1 MRAIHASVLI
11 AASLAGL
18 AGLTGCGGSD
28 QPSSQ
33 RLQMGAAPSTEPVKA
48 DPTAAGATQTFTG
61 KRSEYTI
68 TAEGSGF
75 IVTPVNG
82 GASVTVT
89 SKQLLAFSD
98 LNVSF
103 DVTGTAGKA
112 YRLYQAAFG
121 RVPDTAGLGYWIDA
135 MDRNGL
141 NLRTVA
147 GYFLSSEESIAL
159 YGKSPTNAALV
170 KAFYRNVLGRE
181 PDAGGE
187 AYWNNILDTKATDVP
202 DVLQY
207 FSEGE
212 ENTQRV
218 LPAIRNGIAYKPF
231 GKPAGTVPDAPQ
243 IGAATAGNG
252 SASIAFTA
260 PSQAGSSPVTG
271 YTASCVAGTAT
282 VTAQGT
288 ASPLAVMGLANG
300 TMYTCSVIATNAA
313 GNSAASG
320 TVSVTPAAG
329 TSSSGFTVTSAAGVE
344 GATMPN
350 TYTCDGSSKSPP
362 LAWSGAP
369 ANTQSYAVVMSTIP
383 GPGSVKYNWL
393 LYNIPA
399 SVTSLAVNSTGVGT
413 LGFADDGAGL
423 GYAAPCSSGAG
434 TKTYT
439 YTVYA
444 LSAAPNLSA
453 YTASQVTGSVLTQAL
468 APVTLKTAA
477 LNLLNTRTQATLN
490 CLSMQRAIGPYEK
503 ANSLG
508 ITCDDTYAYF
518 STYGIQTAHPMMK
531 GITQTILQ
539 VPTPQNFTGSN
550 AWKIPLNP
558 AIAANTT
565 TAVDGPIGLAINGIP
580 IFNPCKQGGCDTST
594 GGGDTKVQGE
604 LDICNGHA
612 GRADDYH
619 YHAAPVCMMADQSS
633 SYWDTHPIGWA
644 LDGFAIFGYN
654 NPDGTTATRD
664 AVCGGNTLSHPNAP
678 SGYAYHVTDASPY
691 ILSCFRGTPS
701 PDLAG
706 QGGKFAVLHSPQGP
720 GGGSGVS
727 NMTLNASAASL
738 AIGGTTTL
746 EWEQGSNKY
755 QILYS
760 RTSSVCWNF
769 VFKTNG
775 VQTATETDCRKF

>member
-1 MRAIHASVLI
+1 MRALCVSIL
-11 AASLAGL
+11 AAAALA
-18 AGLTGCGGSD
+18 GCGGSD
-28 QPSSQ
+28 QQAGQ
-33 RLQMGAAPSTEPVKA
+33 RLQMGAASSTGPAQGAAPVA
-48 DPTAAGATQTFTG
+48 EAAAPLAFSG
-61 KRSEYTI
+61 KRDDYTI
-68 TAEGSGF
+68 TADGSGF
-75 IVTPVNG
+75 IVTAVNG
-82 GASVTVT
+82 GATVAVT
-89 SKQLLAFSD
+89 SGQRLQFSD
-98 LNVSF
+98 VTVSF
-103 DVTGTAGKA
+103 DVSGNAGKA
-112 YRLYQAAFG
+112 YRLYQAAFN
-121 RVPDTAGLGYWIDA
+121 RVPDAAGLGYWIDV
-135 MDRNGL
+135 MDRGAGL
-141 NLRTVA
+141 RDVA
-147 GYFLSSEESIAL
+147 ASFLADKESKTL
-159 YGKSPTNAALV
+159 YGENPANSALV
-170 KAFYRNVLGRE
+170 TAFYQNVLHRA
-181 PDAGGE
+181 PDAAG
-187 AYWNNILDTKATDVP
+187 AKYWTDILDSKATDVP

-207 FSEGE
+207 FSEGP
-212 ENTQRV
+212 ENSERV
-218 LPAIRNGIAYKPF
+218 LPAIRNGIAFIPIA
-231 GKPAGTVPDAPQ
+231 KPAGSVPGAPQ

-260 PSQAGSSPVTG
+260 PAQDGSSPVTG
-271 YTASCVAGTAT
+271 YTATCTAGTAS

-300 TMYTCSVIATNAA
+300 TTYACTVKASNAVGA
-313 GNSAASG
+313 GAASASV
-320 TVSVTPAAG
+320 TVTPAAATG
-329 TSSSGFTVTSAAGVE
+329 ASGFAVTSAA

-350 TYTCDGSSKSPP
+350 TYTCDGTGKSPP

-369 ANTQSYAVVMSTIP
+369 SGTQGYAIVMSTIP

-399 SVTSLAVNSTGVGT
+399 SASSVDVSGTGGGT
-413 LGFADDGAGL
+413 YGFADDGAGL

-439 YTVYA
+439 FTVYA

-468 APVTLKTAA
+468 ASVTLGKAS

-490 CLSMQRAIGPYEK
+490 CLSMKRAISPYEK

-518 STYGIQTAHPMMK
+518 STYGVQTAHPMMK

-539 VPTPQNFTGSN
+539 VPVAQNFTGSN

-558 AIAANTT
+558 AIAASTT
-565 TAVDGPIGLAINGIP
+565 TAVDGPIGLAVNGIP
-580 IFNPCKQGGCDTST
+580 IFNPCKQGGCDTAS

-644 LDGFAIFGYN
+644 LDGFAIFGYH

-664 AVCGGNTLSHPNAP
+664 AVCGGNTLTHENAP
-678 SGYAYHVTDASPY
+678 AGYAYHVTDASPY

-706 QGGKFAVLHSPQGP
+706 QGGKFAVLHTPKGP
-720 GGGSGVS
+720 GGGAGVS
-727 NMTLNASAASL
+727 NMALNASATSL

-746 EWEQGSNKY
+746 EWEQGTNKY
-755 QILYS
+755 QILYT
-760 RTSSVCWNF
+760 RTSSLCWTF

-775 VQTATETDCRKF
+775 VQTATENDCRAF

>member
-1 MRAIHASVLI
+1 MRAIWLSILVA
-11 AASLAGL
+11 AGL
-18 AGLTGCGGSD
+18 AGCGGSD
-28 QPSSQ
+28 TGSPQ
-33 RLQMGAAPSTEPVKA
+33 RLAMGAAPSTEPVKA
-48 DPTAAGATQTFTG
+48 DPTAAAAATLTFSG
-61 KRSEYTI
+61 KRSDYTI

-75 IVTPVNG
+75 IVTAVNG
-82 GASVTVT
+82 GASLTAA
-89 SKQLLAFSD
+89 SSQLLQFSD
-98 LNVSF
+98 ATVSF
-103 DVTGTAGKA
+103 DVTGNAGKA
-112 YRLYQAAFG
+112 YRLYQAAFN
-121 RVPDTAGLGYWIDA
+121 RVPDGAGLGYWIDVMNRGA
-135 MDRNGL
+135 S
-141 NLRTVA
+141 LREVA
-147 GYFLSSEESIAL
+147 ASFLADKESKTL
-159 YGKSPTNAALV
+159 YGDKPANAALV
-170 KAFYRNVLGRE
+170 TAFYQNVLQRA
-181 PDAGGE
+181 PDAAG
-187 AYWNNILDTKATDVP
+187 AKYWTDILDSKATDVP

-207 FSEGE
+207 FSEGP
-212 ENTQRV
+212 ENSARV
-218 LPAIRNGIAYKPF
+218 LPAIRNGIAYTPIA
-231 GKPAGTVPDAPQ
+231 KPAGSVPGAPQ

-260 PSQAGSSPVTG
+260 PAQDGSSPVTG
-271 YTASCVAGTAT
+271 YTASCTTGTAAI
-282 VTAQGT
+282 TAQGT
-288 ASPLAVMGLANG
+288 ASPLAVTGLTNG
-300 TMYTCSVIATNAA
+300 ATYACTVTASNAVGA
-313 GNSAASG
+313 GAASAS
-320 TVSVTPAAG
+320 VSVTPATGGG
-329 TSSSGFTVTSAAGVE
+329 TSSFTVTSAAGAE

-350 TYTCDGSSKSPP
+350 TYTCDGTSKSPP

-369 ANTQSYAVVMSTIP
+369 SGTQGYAIVMSTIP

-399 SVTSLAVNSTGVGT
+399 SVTSLAVGSSGVGT

-439 YTVYA
+439 FTVYA
-444 LSAAPNLSA
+444 VSAAPNLSA

-468 APVTLKTAA
+468 SSVTLKTAT

-490 CLSMQRAIGPYEK
+490 CLSMKRAISPYEK

-508 ITCDDTYAYF
+508 ITCDETYAYF

-539 VPTPQNFTGSN
+539 VPTAQNFTGSN

-558 AIAANTT
+558 AIAASTT

-580 IFNPCKQGGCDTST
+580 IFNPCKQGGCDTAT

-664 AVCGGNTLSHPNAP
+664 AVCGGNTLTHQNAP
-678 SGYAYHVTDASPY
+678 AGYAYHVTDTSPY

-706 QGGKFAVLHSPQGP
+706 QGAKFAVLHDPKGP
-720 GGGSGVS
+720 GGGSGVF
-727 NMTLNASAASL
+727 NMSLNASATSL

-746 EWEQGSNKY
+746 EWEQGTNKY
-755 QILYS
+755 QILYT
-760 RTSSVCWNF
+760 RTSNLCWTF

-775 VQTATETDCRKF
+775 VQTATENDCRAF